1 MSYPLA
7 DMNLRSKLRL
17 SRNSNG
23 LPRTNVLEERF
34 ARVITGLATLWMALV
49 SSWEMLGPVLSGHW
63 AAAASMGIIAEN
75 MLRWDIIG
83 PVWDYTANKPGPEL
97 YYCHHP
103 WGIFWVTTLFMKVF
117 GRHDVVCRLPAI
129 VLSTLT
135 PPLLYAIGKAIWR
148 PASGAAAAVG
158 FVILP
163 ITLAFANF
171 NVLEVPLMFWTLFA
185 VWGAVRLS
193 QTNRPRYLAAGAFG
207 IAMALHTDWPAYVLS
222 AFLLGFWLF
231 RGYLGGRTFFGPVS
245 DRRFAENWILWAI
258 ASVLTG
264 LFYLLVFQKAG
275 KLADLLGTY
284 GNRSSGNSLPLAAV
298 LASRRYWI
306 ELSFTPIAII
316 LGKIGA
322 IVCLARLVFLRHDAE
337 IFPLACLAMATFQ
350 YVVFKQGAD
359 IHVFWPQ
366 TFGAYFALAIGAIV
380 ATLAP
385 IVEFV
390 WRTLRRRRGLEER
403 TSWPSSG
410 LVALGFLTP
419 LLLAILRDGAPAV
432 SYARRTGGRF
442 NEKGLPIASDGDK
455 IAFLRDVAKGLS
467 RDTSIELHES
477 MHPNWAQTWSF
488 DGRLVLMNRPLPTR
502 ASASPDKPYLVN
514 SRFAPEDQLAA
525 LAAKFHVEAV
535 GQFWRVDPWKPA
547 APIDAFSFVERE
559 PSFLEWA
566 LFSATE
572 PVRTIAPD
580 PWLTWELRTH
590 WKQPAEV
597 PTAEPKTFD
606 QQRIAFNAAIAR
618 GDDATAMALFDRLK
632 NNWRPIGARF
642 EGAVEIVGVRM
653 NAGVHP
659 RLDIVFRTPGPLPRG
674 SNMVVRSKVLA
685 KAPFSSTM
693 ADPTLREVGQPLAI
707 PASQFRPE
715 FLYVNPVSI
724 VKRPGKE
731 VFQVSWN
738 GRGRQP
744 VRVAGTNSTTV
755 DVLMLE

>member
-1 MSYPLA
+1 MP
-7 DMNLRSKLRL
+7 RL
-17 SRNSNG
+17 SRNTDG
-23 LPRTNVLEERF
+23 LPRTNVLEERV
-34 ARVITGLATLWMALV
+34 ARIIAGLSTLWMALV

-75 MLRWDIIG
+75 MLRWGIIG
-83 PVWDYTANKPGPEL
+83 PVWDYTATKPGPEL

-148 PASGAAAAVG
+148 PASGAAAALG
-158 FVILP
+158 FVVLP

-171 NVLEVPLMFWTLFA
+171 NVLEVPLMFWTLLA

-193 QTNRPRYLAAGAFG
+193 QTNRPRYLATSALGLL
-207 IAMALHTDWPAYVLS
+207 MALHTDWPAYVFS
-222 AFLLGFWLF
+222 GFLLGFWLF
-231 RGYLGGRTFFGPVS
+231 RGYLGGRRFFGPMS
-245 DRRFAENWILWAI
+245 DRRFAENWIVWATV
-258 ASVLTG
+258 SVLTG
-264 LFYLLVFQKAG
+264 VFYLLVFQKAG
-275 KLADLLGTY
+275 KIADLLGTY
-284 GNRSSGNSLPLAAV
+284 GNRSSGNSLPLSAV

-306 ELSFTPIAII
+306 ELSFTPIAIF

-322 IVCLARLVFLRHDAE
+322 VVCVLRLVLLRHEAE

-366 TFGAYFALAIGAIV
+366 TFGAYFALAMGALV

-385 IVEFV
+385 LVEVFRRIV
-390 WRTLRRRRGLEER
+390 RRLCRLEEQ
-403 TSWPSSG
+403 TSWPVSG
-410 LVALGFLTP
+410 LVALGLLTP
-419 LLLAILRDGAPAV
+419 LLLAVLRDAVPAV
-432 SYARRTGGRF
+432 AYARRTGGRF

-455 IAFLRDVAKGLS
+455 IAFLRDVAQSLS
-467 RDTSIELHES
+467 RDAAVELHES

-488 DGRLVLMNRPLPTR
+488 DGRLVLMNRPLPVVGTTG
-502 ASASPDKPYLVN
+502 PDKPYLVN
-514 SRFAPEDQLAA
+514 SRFAPEDQLAS
-525 LAAKFHVEAV
+525 LAAKFHVQAV
-535 GQFWRVDPWKPA
+535 GQFWRIDPQKPA

-559 PSFLEWA
+559 PSMFEWA
-566 LFSATE
+566 FVSATE

-590 WKQPAEV
+590 LKQPAEV
-597 PTAEPKTFD
+597 PAVEPQTFD
-606 QQRIAFNAAIAR
+606 QQRIAYNAAIER
-618 GDDATAMALFDRLK
+618 GDDAKAMALYNQLK
-632 NNWRPIGARF
+632 SNWKPIGARF

-653 NAGVHP
+653 NSGAHP
-659 RLDIVFRTPGPLPRG
+659 RLDIVFRAPGALPR
-674 SNMVVRSKVLA
+674 SSSMLVRSKVLA
-685 KAPFSSTM
+685 PAWFSSTM

-707 PASQFRPE
+707 PVSQFRPG
-715 FLYVNPVSI
+715 FLYTNPVSI

-744 VRVAGTNSTTV
+744 LRVAGTNSTTV

>member
-1 MSYPLA
+1 
-7 DMNLRSKLRL
+7 MNLRSMMRL
-17 SRNSNG
+17 SRNSDG
-23 LPRTNVLEERF
+23 LPRTNVLEARF
-34 ARVITGLATLWMALV
+34 ARLITGLATLWMALV
-49 SSWEMLGPVLSGHW
+49 SSWELLGPVLSGHW
-63 AAAASMGIIAEN
+63 AAAASMGIIADN
-75 MLRWDIIG
+75 MLRWDIVG
-83 PVWDYTANKPGPEL
+83 PVWDYTATKPGPEL

-103 WGIFWVTTLFMKVF
+103 WGIFWVTTFFMKVF

-148 PASGAAAAVG
+148 PASGAAAALG
-158 FVILP
+158 FVVLP

-185 VWGAVRLS
+185 AWGALRLS
-193 QTNRPRYLAAGAFG
+193 QTNRPRYLAAAALGL
-207 IAMALHTDWPAYVLS
+207 AMALHTDWPAYVFS

-231 RGYLGGRTFFGPVS
+231 RGYLGGRTFFGPIS

-258 ASVLTG
+258 TSVVTG
-264 LFYLLVFQKAG
+264 LFYVLVFQKAG
-275 KLADLLGTY
+275 KLTDLLGTY
-284 GNRSSGNSLPLAAV
+284 GSRSSGNGLPLAAV

-322 IVCLARLVFLRHDAE
+322 IVCVLRLVVLRCEAE

-366 TFGAYFALAIGAIV
+366 TFGAYFALASGALV

-385 IVEFV
+385 LIEFV
-390 WRTLRRRRGLEER
+390 WRIVRRRRGLEEQ
-403 TSWPSSG
+403 SPWPSSG
-410 LVALGFLTP
+410 LVALGLLTP
-419 LLLAILRDGAPAV
+419 LLLFVLRDGAPAV
-432 SYARRTGGRF
+432 LYARRTGGRF

-455 IAFLRDVAKGLS
+455 IAFLREVAKSLS
-467 RDTSIELHES
+467 QNTSVELHES
-477 MHPNWAQTWSF
+477 MHPNWALTWSF
-488 DGRLVLMNRPLPTR
+488 GGRVVLMNRPLP
-502 ASASPDKPYLVN
+502 APGVASPDKPYLVN
-514 SRFAPEDQLAA
+514 SRFASEEHLTTLAT
-525 LAAKFHVEAV
+525 KFHVEVV
-535 GQFWRVDPWKPA
+535 GQFWRIDPWKPA

-566 LFSATE
+566 LVSATE
-572 PVRTIAPD
+572 PVRTVAPD

-597 PTAEPKTFD
+597 PNTEPQTFD
-606 QQRIAFNAAIAR
+606 QQRIALNAAIAR
-618 GDDATAMALFDRLK
+618 GDDAKATALLNQLK
-632 NNWRPIGARF
+632 STLRPIEARF
-642 EGAVEIVGVRM
+642 EGAVEILGVRM
-653 NAGVHP
+653 IEGAHP
-659 RLDIVFRTPGPLPRG
+659 RLDIVFRAPGPLPR
-674 SNMVVRSKVLA
+674 SSTMVVRSKVLA
-685 KAPFSSTM
+685 PARFSSTM

-707 PASQFRPE
+707 PAAQFRPD
-715 FLYVNPVSI
+715 FLYVNSVSI

-731 VFQVSWN
+731 VYQVSWN

-744 VRVAGTNSTTV
+744 VRVSGTNSTTV